1 MAKRVPMNDEK
12 VLSMAATRE
21 FTSLGRT
28 SIYEGIRKNTFPKPI
43 KLGPKRIGFLSSELS
58 AWVAARA
65 SERAVAS

>member
-1 MAKRVPMNDEK
+1 MNDEK